1 MNLSKKAMNM
11 EPSMTLALTAKAG
24 ELKAQGVD
32 VISFGV
38 GEPDFNTPQNI
49 IDAAI
54 LAMNQGKTKYTAV
67 SGITE
72 LKEAIVKK
80 FYNDNGLNYKS
91 ENIIVSTGGKQCL
104 FNVFAAILNVGDE
117 VLIPKPYWVSYPE
130 LVKLNDGIPVFVET
144 NEEDDFKINFKNLEK
159 SITNKTK
166 AIVVNSPNNPTGSI
180 YSKKELMEIAD
191 FAKKYDLYII
201 SDEMYEKLT
210 YGDNKHISIASLN
223 EDTFNR
229 TIVVNGLSKAYAMTG
244 WRVGYAAGKKEI
256 IKLMNNIQSHTTS
269 NVNSIAQYASLE
281 ALTGQQEEM
290 KIMQNEFD
298 RRRKVMMKLLDDIS
312 DVSYIEPKGAFYIL
326 VNIEKILKKFK
337 ISGSSEFCEK
347 LLDRENVVAIPG
359 IAFGEDNYI
368 RLSYATSMDSIE
380 TGLNRISNFIKNLN
394 ISTIY

>member
-1 MNLSKKAMNM
+1 
-11 EPSMTLALTAKAG
+11 MTLALTAKAG

-223 EDTFNR
+223 EDAFNR

>member
-49 IDAAI
+49 INAAI

-80 FYNDNGLNYKS
+80 FYNDNGLKYKS
-91 ENIIVSTGGKQCL
+91 ENVIVSTGGKQCL

-144 NEEDDFKINFKNLEK
+144 NKEDDFKINFKNLEK

-223 EDTFNR
+223 EDAFNR

-326 VNIEKILKKFK
+326 VNIDKILKKSK

-368 RLSYATSMDSIE
+368 RLSYATSMDNIE
-380 TGLNRISNFIKNLN
+380 RGLNRISNFIKNLN

>member
-49 IDAAI
+49 IDAAT

-130 LVKLNDGIPVFVET
+130 LVKLNYGIPVFVET

-223 EDTFNR
+223 EDAFNR

>member
-80 FYNDNGLNYKS
+80 FYNDNGLNYKI

-117 VLIPKPYWVSYPE
+117 VLIPRPYWVSYPE

-223 EDTFNR
+223 EDAFNR

>member
-210 YGDNKHISIASLN
+210 YGDNRHISIASLN
-223 EDTFNR
+223 EDAFNR

>member
-223 EDTFNR
+223 EDAFNR

-326 VNIEKILKKFK
+326 VNIDKILKKSK

-368 RLSYATSMDSIE
+368 RLSYATSMDNIE
-380 TGLNRISNFIKNLN
+380 RGLNRISNFIKNLN

>member
-80 FYNDNGLNYKS
+80 FYNDNGLKYKS

-104 FNVFAAILNVGDE
+104 FNVFAAILNVEDE
-117 VLIPKPYWVSYPE
+117 ILIPKPYWVSYPE

-166 AIVVNSPNNPTGSI
+166 AIVINSPNNPTGSI

-223 EDTFNR
+223 EDAFNR

>member
-49 IDAAI
+49 IDAAT

-223 EDTFNR
+223 EDAFNR

-368 RLSYATSMDSIE
+368 RLSYATSMDNIE
-380 TGLNRISNFIKNLN
+380 RGLNRISNFIKNLN

>member
-1 MNLSKKAMNM
+1 MNLSKKATNM
-11 EPSMTLALTAKAG
+11 EPSTTLALTAKAG

-80 FYNDNGLNYKS
+80 FYNDNGLNYKI

-223 EDTFNR
+223 EDAFNR

-326 VNIEKILKKFK
+326 VNIDKILKKSK

>member
-191 FAKKYDLYII
+191 FAKKYDLCII

-223 EDTFNR
+223 EDAFNR

>member
-72 LKEAIVKK
+72 LKESIVKK
-80 FYNDNGLNYKS
+80 FYNDNGLKYKS

-144 NEEDDFKINFKNLEK
+144 NKEDDFKINFKNLEK

-223 EDTFNR
+223 EDAFNR

>member
-80 FYNDNGLNYKS
+80 FYNDNGLNYKI

-117 VLIPKPYWVSYPE
+117 VLIPRPYWVSYPE

-223 EDTFNR
+223 EDAFNR

-256 IKLMNNIQSHTTS
+256 INLMNNIQSHTTS

-368 RLSYATSMDSIE
+368 RLSYATSMDNIE
-380 TGLNRISNFIKNLN
+380 RGLNRISNFIKNLN

>member
-1 MNLSKKAMNM
+1 MNLSKKATNM

>member
-80 FYNDNGLNYKS
+80 FYNDNGLNYKI

>member
-80 FYNDNGLNYKS
+80 FYNDNGLNYKI

-117 VLIPKPYWVSYPE
+117 VLIPRPYWVSYPE

-201 SDEMYEKLT
+201 SDEM
-210 YGDNKHISIASLN
+210 
-223 EDTFNR
+223 
-229 TIVVNGLSKAYAMTG
+229 
-244 WRVGYAAGKKEI
+244 
-256 IKLMNNIQSHTTS
+256 
-269 NVNSIAQYASLE
+269 
-281 ALTGQQEEM
+281 
-290 KIMQNEFD
+290 
-298 RRRKVMMKLLDDIS
+298 
-312 DVSYIEPKGAFYIL
+312 
-326 VNIEKILKKFK
+326 
-337 ISGSSEFCEK
+337 
-347 LLDRENVVAIPG
+347 
-359 IAFGEDNYI
+359 
-368 RLSYATSMDSIE
+368 
-380 TGLNRISNFIKNLN
+380 
-394 ISTIY
+394 

>member
-49 IDAAI
+49 IDAAT

-80 FYNDNGLNYKS
+80 FYNDNGLNYKI

-223 EDTFNR
+223 EDAFNR

>member
-49 IDAAI
+49 IDAAT

-144 NEEDDFKINFKNLEK
+144 NKEDDFKINFKNLEK

-223 EDTFNR
+223 EDAFNR

-380 TGLNRISNFIKNLN
+380 TGLNRTSNFIKNLN

>member
-49 IDAAI
+49 INAAI

-80 FYNDNGLNYKS
+80 FYNDNGLKYKS
-91 ENIIVSTGGKQCL
+91 ENVIVSTGGKQCL

-144 NEEDDFKINFKNLEK
+144 NKEDDFKINFKNLEK

-223 EDTFNR
+223 EDAFNR

-281 ALTGQQEEM
+281 ALTGEQEEM

-326 VNIEKILKKFK
+326 VNIDKILKKSK

-368 RLSYATSMDSIE
+368 RLSYATSMDNIE
-380 TGLNRISNFIKNLN
+380 RGLNRISNFIKNLN

>member
-49 IDAAI
+49 IDAAT

-144 NEEDDFKINFKNLEK
+144 NKEDDFKINFKNLEK

-223 EDTFNR
+223 EDAFNR

>member
-80 FYNDNGLNYKS
+80 FYNDNGLNYKI

-117 VLIPKPYWVSYPE
+117 VLIPRPYWVSYPE

-223 EDTFNR
+223 EDAFNR

-368 RLSYATSMDSIE
+368 RLSYATSMDNIE
-380 TGLNRISNFIKNLN
+380 RGLNRISNFIKNLN

>member
-1 MNLSKKAMNM
+1 MNLSKKATNM

-223 EDTFNR
+223 EDAFNR

>member
-80 FYNDNGLNYKS
+80 FYNDNGLNYKI

-223 EDTFNR
+223 EDAFNR

-326 VNIEKILKKFK
+326 INIDKILKKFK

>member
-80 FYNDNGLNYKS
+80 FYNDNGLKYKS
-91 ENIIVSTGGKQCL
+91 ENVIVSTGGKQCL

-144 NEEDDFKINFKNLEK
+144 NEQDDFKINFKNLEK

-223 EDTFNR
+223 EDAFNR

-368 RLSYATSMDSIE
+368 RLSYATSMDNIE
-380 TGLNRISNFIKNLN
+380 RGLNRISNFIKNLN

>member
-144 NEEDDFKINFKNLEK
+144 NKEDDFKINFKNLEK

-223 EDTFNR
+223 EDAFNR

>member
-49 IDAAI
+49 INAAI

-80 FYNDNGLNYKS
+80 FYNDNGLKYKS
-91 ENIIVSTGGKQCL
+91 ENVIVSTGGKQCL

-144 NEEDDFKINFKNLEK
+144 NEQDDFKINFKNLEK

-223 EDTFNR
+223 EDAFNR

-281 ALTGQQEEM
+281 ALTGEQEEM

-326 VNIEKILKKFK
+326 VNIDKILKKSK

-368 RLSYATSMDSIE
+368 RLSYATSMDNIE
-380 TGLNRISNFIKNLN
+380 RGLNRISNFIKNLN

>member
-49 IDAAI
+49 IDAAT

-144 NEEDDFKINFKNLEK
+144 NEKDDFKINFKNLEK

-223 EDTFNR
+223 EDAFNR

-312 DVSYIEPKGAFYIL
+312 NVSYIEPKGAFYIL
-326 VNIEKILKKFK
+326 VNIEKIIKKFK

>member
-223 EDTFNR
+223 EDAFNR

>member
-49 IDAAI
+49 IDAAT

-144 NEEDDFKINFKNLEK
+144 NE
-159 SITNKTK
+159 
-166 AIVVNSPNNPTGSI
+166 
-180 YSKKELMEIAD
+180 
-191 FAKKYDLYII
+191 
-201 SDEMYEKLT
+201 
-210 YGDNKHISIASLN
+210 
-223 EDTFNR
+223 
-229 TIVVNGLSKAYAMTG
+229 
-244 WRVGYAAGKKEI
+244 
-256 IKLMNNIQSHTTS
+256 NI
-269 NVNSIAQYASLE
+269 
-281 ALTGQQEEM
+281 
-290 KIMQNEFD
+290 
-298 RRRKVMMKLLDDIS
+298 
-312 DVSYIEPKGAFYIL
+312 
-326 VNIEKILKKFK
+326 
-337 ISGSSEFCEK
+337 
-347 LLDRENVVAIPG
+347 
-359 IAFGEDNYI
+359 
-368 RLSYATSMDSIE
+368 
-380 TGLNRISNFIKNLN
+380 
-394 ISTIY
+394 

>member
-49 IDAAI
+49 IDAAT

-223 EDTFNR
+223 EDAFNR
-229 TIVVNGLSKAYAMTG
+229 TIVVNVLSKAYAMTG

-368 RLSYATSMDSIE
+368 RLSYATSMDNIE
-380 TGLNRISNFIKNLN
+380 RGLNRISNFIKNLN

>member
-49 IDAAI
+49 IDAAT

-104 FNVFAAILNVGDE
+104 FNVFAAVLNVGDE

-223 EDTFNR
+223 EDAFNR

>member
-80 FYNDNGLNYKS
+80 FYNDNGLNYKI

-223 EDTFNR
+223 EDAFNR

-312 DVSYIEPKGAFYIL
+312 DISYIEPKGAFYIL
-326 VNIEKILKKFK
+326 VNIDKILKKFK

>member
-80 FYNDNGLNYKS
+80 FYNDNGLNYKI

-223 EDTFNR
+223 EDAFNR

-326 VNIEKILKKFK
+326 VNIDKILKKFK

>member
-24 ELKAQGVD
+24 ELKAQGGD

-223 EDTFNR
+223 EDAFNR